1 MSEMDKLLMELIN
14 MKQEKPTIRSKEIWD
29 GIAQKKDWSDLG
41 FKSKAEFE
49 QFISDNPY
57 GNLA

>member
-14 MKQEKPTIRSKEIWD
+14 MKQEKPNFDSKQIWD

-49 QFISDNPY
+49 QFINDNPY
-57 GNLA
+57 ANLA